1 MKLFLLLKIKEG
13 LKTATEIALLFLMA
27 SFFSKTRLLYC
38 DFSLRYKI
46 AFSAIPEFDNSL
58 IAENSGRFLRQP
70 LVGDVTCLVLEERQ
84 FV

>member
-1 MKLFLLLKIKEG
+1 MQCIFQD

-38 DFSLRYKI
+38 DFSLCYKI
-46 AFSAIPEFDNSL
+46 AFSATPEFDNSL